1 MAVSSY
7 LSPIGLILQ
16 AFTDQGV
23 VLSGGLIY
31 VYAAGTTTPTPT
43 YTDST
48 LSVANTNPIVLSATG
63 RLPASV
69 WLPAGITHKMVLQT
83 STGATVTGGTVD
95 NLTSINDPTNTYV
108 NTFTVTSF
116 PSTSSIALN
125 RNANYTGGTVGYVN
139 SLVYLVDTAQPGIT
153 SNEWTLTS
161 VMNNY
166 CTNVNGAQNV
176 GGYLQGNKY
185 STGPTWGGT
194 VEVREMVA
202 TNNPV
207 AGTVGLEVDVRSN
220 GTDTG
225 GARVGIDVVC
235 TRFNTSG
242 AATTTSYGVR
252 VQNNNDT
259 TNSLISNAFSA
270 YQCNVAV
277 AFDCAYAT
285 VSSGSLRMA
294 SNVPILFDTV
304 GVNQLYYDG
313 TALRYDTL
321 VSSTRTQIWK
331 VTPGTRAEFSNVVQS
346 ASTVAP
352 SSGGSVTCG
361 VSFSSTSNL
370 GLYTGTGAPTITA
383 AQGSLYV
390 NTTAASTTTRLYI
403 NTTGSNV
410 WTPFTS
416 AA

>member
-1 MAVSSY
+1 MATGY

-23 VLSGGLIY
+23 VLSGGLVNTY
-31 VYAAGTTTPTPT
+31 VAGTTTPVTT

-48 LSVANTNPIVLSATG
+48 LTVPNANPIVLSATG

-108 NTFTVTSF
+108 NTFNITSF
-116 PSTSSIALN
+116 PLTSTIALN

-139 SLVYLVDTAQPGIT
+139 SLIYLVDNAQAGIT

-161 VMNNY
+161 VMNNS
-166 CTNVNGAQNV
+166 CTNLNTAQNV
-176 GGYLQGNKY
+176 AGYFQGNKL
-185 STGPTWGGT
+185 STGPTWAA
-194 VEVREMVA
+194 VCEAIEKVA

-207 AGTVGLEVDVRSN
+207 AGLIGIEVDVRSN
-220 GTDTG
+220 GTDSSG
-225 GARVGIDVVC
+225 NRVGIDVVA
-235 TRFNTSG
+235 TRYNTAG
-242 AATTTSYGVR
+242 AITTTSFGVR
-252 VQNNNDT
+252 VGNNNDGA
-259 TNSLISNAFSA
+259 NSLIGNAFSA
-270 YQCNVAV
+270 YNCNVAV
-277 AFDCAYAT
+277 AFDCANAT
-285 VSSGSLRMA
+285 VSSGSLRMPSGA
-294 SNVPILFDTV
+294 PILFDAV

-321 VSSTRTQIWK
+321 VSSIRTQIWK

-352 SSGGSVTCG
+352 VAGGSVTCG
-361 VSFSSTSNL
+361 VSFSSTTNL